1 MNAVRRAIIAVALIV
16 VYTTQVSVW
25 AETATAGSRT
35 VPDEAGP
42 FIPRGGVVIAYA
54 EVEAEG
60 DAKTMAM
67 AVRTLRPNQPADI
80 DPWDA
85 DYTCDLII
93 LRNEGGTV
101 RVTGRSSR
109 AIACRGN
116 LLSPHV
122 GTRVMDDSLD
132 LQEDEVTFRNLRDTA
147 FKGMSSYS
155 FRCAAGAWHLS
166 AATSAF
172 SSYGPRGG
180 VTHRKQAISYPK
192 DFGLIRMEDFDP
204 DAIEHVMSKSER
216 VIE

>member
-1 MNAVRRAIIAVALIV
+1 MNAVRRAIIALALVV

-25 AETATAGSRT
+25 AETATPGSRT

-42 FIPRGGVVIAYA
+42 FVPRGGVVIAYA
-54 EVEAEG
+54 EVEAKG

-85 DYTCDLII
+85 EYACDLIV

-116 LLSPHV
+116 LLSPDV
-122 GTRVMDDSLD
+122 GTRVLDDSLD
-132 LQEDEVTFRNLRDTA
+132 LREDEVTFRNLGDTA

-155 FRCAAGAWHLS
+155 FRCAGGAWHLS
-166 AATSAF
+166 AATAVF
-172 SSYGPRGG
+172 SSYVPGGG
-180 VTHRKQAISYPK
+180 VTHKEQAISYPK
-192 DFGLIRMEDFDP
+192 HFGLIRMEDFDP
-204 DAIEHVMSKSER
+204 DAIEHVMSKSEP